1 MQASAFTDQVVCALG
16 EESQTR
22 PTRLERIVEE
32 LKTRQD
38 QDEVLD
44 PLTLLAHLVPSPDA
58 GADAL
63 LEVIRERCSPKEVIV
78 ACEEL
83 LEGLSRRVEEG
94 KGEEEIS
101 LMCQVLRL
109 VRLFTVIARSP
120 RGSRRRKVSNMIHS
134 FVPELG
140 LVIRMVCESEGENTE
155 SACDLLSAC
164 ADLVEGIIGCLDD
177 EEKETCKNILLP
189 FLIST
194 TTSLSPFIPSSL
206 SHRVFARCFPRLST
220 TVAPEKRKRKTEES
234 GTEVMQ
240 RLVEVYT
247 RLGGRWDDSFV
258 LWAHAVVMGLDKEH
272 RHAPVILAAIRGSA
286 FLDEALAV
294 LLVFFSSHSP
304 HPPPPP
310 PPPPLSYSS
319 PLLTL
324 LPTLA
329 SAHPDPFIRLCAFRL
344 FSLVLRATPGVLQIQ
359 VLVDLLSG
367 DQHHQHHQHQHHQ
380 HHHQHHH
387 HNNNNNN
394 NNPHSKMLRVAA
406 VGLVKDLVLDALS
419 VSGGNNILASPA
431 FVISLAPVLFTPPE
445 LVLDSSFSMNT
456 IPPNYTI
463 SPDDS
468 VLDPTS
474 PNTDEALEVELT
486 KLGHVLALYYALEK
500 TDVANRTGIRDPD
513 NRANIERTLIAP
525 IRSAVSRWA
534 LQPDIPPSP
543 SPQGTRVRAALV
555 ALQMGVERIDE
566 MWRARGLGCGV

>member
-38 QDEVLD
+38 EDEVLD

-63 LEVIRERCSPKEVIV
+63 LEVIRERCSAKEVIV

-83 LEGLSRRVEEG
+83 LEGLRGRVEE
-94 KGEEEIS
+94 
-101 LMCQVLRL
+101 
-109 VRLFTVIARSP
+109 VITTP
-120 RGSRRRKVSNMIHS
+120 RASRKRKVSNMIHS
-134 FVPELG
+134 FAPDLA
-140 LVIRMVCESEGENTE
+140 LVIRMVCESDAENTE
-155 SACDLLSAC
+155 SASDLLSGC
-164 ADLVEGIIGCLDD
+164 TDLVEGIILCFDD
-177 EEKETCKNILLP
+177 ESHKHILLP

-194 TTSLSPFIPSSL
+194 TTSLSPFIPCSL
-206 SHRVFARCFPRLST
+206 SHHVFARCFPRLST
-220 TVAPEKRKRKTEES
+220 SVALEKGS
-234 GTEVMQ
+234 EVMQ
-240 RLVEVYT
+240 RLVGVYT

-272 RHAPVILAAIRGSA
+272 RHAPVILAAIRGDM

-294 LLVFFSSHSP
+294 LLIFFSSSHS
-304 HPPPPP
+304 HSPPPPP
-310 PPPPLSYSS
+310 PPPPSYSE

-344 FSLVLRATPGVLQIQ
+344 LALVLRAVPGFIQVQ

-367 DQHHQHHQHQHHQ
+367 DQQHHQHP
-380 HHHQHHH
+380 HHH
-387 HNNNNNN
+387 NNNNN

-419 VSGGNNILASPA
+419 IPGGNNILASPA
-431 FVISLAPVLFTPPE
+431 FVLSLAPVLFTPPE
-445 LVLDSSFSMNT
+445 SVLDPSFSMDT
-456 IPPNYTI
+456 IPPN
-463 SPDDS
+463 DS

-474 PNTDEALEVELT
+474 PKDTDEALEVELT
-486 KLGHVLALYYALEK
+486 RLGHVLALYYALEK
-500 TDVANRTGIRDPD
+500 TDVANRF
-513 NRANIERTLIAP
+513 L
-525 IRSAVSRWA
+525 RWA
-534 LQPDIPPSP
+534 WVIPWAWVVPWACVVP
-543 SPQGTRVRAALV
+543 WAWVV
-555 ALQMGVERIDE
+555 
-566 MWRARGLGCGV
+566 

>member
-83 LEGLSRRVEEG
+83 LEALRGRVEE
-94 KGEEEIS
+94 
-101 LMCQVLRL
+101 
-109 VRLFTVIARSP
+109 VITTP
-120 RGSRRRKVSNMIHS
+120 RASRKRKVSNMIHS
-134 FVPELG
+134 FAPDLA
-140 LVIRMVCESEGENTE
+140 LVIRMVCESDAENTE
-155 SACDLLSAC
+155 SASDLLSGC
-164 ADLVEGIIGCLDD
+164 TDLVEGIILCFDD
-177 EEKETCKNILLP
+177 ESHKHILLP

-194 TTSLSPFIPSSL
+194 TTSLSPFIPCSL
-206 SHRVFARCFPRLST
+206 SHHVFARCFPRLST
-220 TVAPEKRKRKTEES
+220 SVALEKGS
-234 GTEVMQ
+234 EVMQ
-240 RLVEVYT
+240 RLVGVYT

-258 LWAHAVVMGLDKEH
+258 LWAHAVVMGLDQEH
-272 RHAPVILAAIRGSA
+272 RHAPVILAAIRGDT

-294 LLVFFSSHSP
+294 LLVFFSSSHSP

-310 PPPPLSYSS
+310 SYSE

-324 LPTLA
+324 LPALA

-344 FSLVLRATPGVLQIQ
+344 LSLVLRAVPGFIQVQ

-367 DQHHQHHQHQHHQ
+367 DQQHQHQHQ
-380 HHHQHHH
+380 QHHH
-387 HNNNNNN
+387 HPHHQNNNNN

-419 VSGGNNILASPA
+419 IPGGNNILASPA
-431 FVISLAPVLFTPPE
+431 FVLSLAPVLFTPPE
-445 LVLDSSFSMNT
+445 LVLDPSFSMDT
-456 IPPNYTI
+456 IPPN
-463 SPDDS
+463 DS

-474 PNTDEALEVELT
+474 PNDTVPPNDTDEALEVELT
-486 KLGHVLALYYALEK
+486 RLGHVLALYYALEK

-513 NRANIERTLIAP
+513 NRANIERTLVAP

-543 SPQGTRVRAALV
+543 SPQGTRVRAALQTDIPPSPSPQGTRVRAALV

-566 MWRARGLGCGV
+566 MWKARGGERGEDRGEGGE

>member
-83 LEGLSRRVEEG
+83 LEALRGRVEEG
-94 KGEEEIS
+94 KAEKEIS

-109 VRLFTVIARSP
+109 VRLFTVITTP
-120 RGSRRRKVSNMIHS
+120 RASRRRKVSNMIHS
-134 FVPELG
+134 FAPDLAS
-140 LVIRMVCESEGENTE
+140 VIRMTWLKG
-155 SACDLLSAC
+155 LSFA
-164 ADLVEGIIGCLDD
+164 
-177 EEKETCKNILLP
+177 
-189 FLIST
+189 ST
-194 TTSLSPFIPSSL
+194 TNPTNTSSSPSSSPPPPLSPLSSPAHYPTTS
-206 SHRVFARCFPRLST
+206 SHGS
-220 TVAPEKRKRKTEES
+220 
-234 GTEVMQ
+234 EVMQ
-240 RLVEVYT
+240 RLVGVYT

-258 LWAHAVVMGLDKEH
+258 LWAHAVVMGLDQEH
-272 RHAPVILAAIRGSA
+272 RHAPVIIAAIRGDM

-294 LLVFFSSHSP
+294 LLVFFSSSHS
-304 HPPPPP
+304 HSPPPPP
-310 PPPPLSYSS
+310 PSYSE

-344 FSLVLRATPGVLQIQ
+344 LALVLRAVPGFIQVQ

-367 DQHHQHHQHQHHQ
+367 DQQQ
-380 HHHQHHH
+380 QHHH

-394 NNPHSKMLRVAA
+394 NNNPHSQMLRVAA

-419 VSGGNNILASPA
+419 IPGENNILASPA
-431 FVISLAPVLFTPPE
+431 FVLSLAPVLFTPPE
-445 LVLDSSFSMNT
+445 LVLDPSFSMDT
-456 IPPNYTI
+456 IPPN
-463 SPDDS
+463 DS

-474 PNTDEALEVELT
+474 PNDTVPPNDTDEALEVELT
-486 KLGHVLALYYALEK
+486 RLGHVLALYYALEK

-513 NRANIERTLIAP
+513 NRANIERTLVAP
-525 IRSAVSRWA
+525 IRNSDSE
-534 LQPDIPPSP
+534 
-543 SPQGTRVRAALV
+543 RA
-555 ALQMGVERIDE
+555 
-566 MWRARGLGCGV
+566 